1 MTGTLI
7 LNGLIIN
14 HWATAA
20 WSSASARFAGITTL
34 TYVSAA

>member
-14 HWATAA
+14 HWGTAA
-20 WSSASARFAGITTL
+20 WSSAARFAGIRTL